1 MGSYMSSLTKIY
13 KIVDPISV
21 TKTIQDSQ
29 DMSGGSLYSYHS
41 WYQRLVQGS
50 STRMTRYREY
60 DRMDDDVDIS
70 RALDIIAEEMTT
82 IDASTGLPMVVNL
95 LTNDERGDESVGITL
110 RAALQYWCETH
121 DWHTRIF
128 TVCRH
133 TIKYGDCFFIKR
145 SKKSKWEYIWPQ
157 NVLAAVVDEDD
168 VTKVIAYQVRKDTK
182 QARETYGGVAVSTR
196 EFETEFIPAEQ
207 MAVFSLNDDM
217 SITAPFGE
225 SILRPVYR
233 SHKQKILLEDSIII
247 YRVSRAPERRV
258 FYIDVGKMPPNR
270 VKQYLESIK
279 NEIKQK
285 KIPTRGQN
293 GDDQIESAYNP
304 HSMQEDFFFAQRAD
318 GKGSRVET
326 LPGGAGLGELADLEY
341 FQDRV
346 WQGMRVPNSYM
357 SGSRDSNPIFSDGK
371 PGQMYVEELRFMFF
385 VHRLQRHVEHT
396 IDHEFKSW
404 LRDHG
409 IHIDPTFYKIR
420 LPEGE
425 NYTKYR
431 EQEVMGALLGNMQ
444 QADGMSWFSK
454 RWIMKHIG
462 QLRED
467 QILTNEKWLREERNI
482 AENDP
487 EIMIKL
493 YGDQEALAAEGG
505 GGGGPVG
512 GVGGGLDM
520 ISEPTDDFGEGTP
533 DLSAEAEPQ
542 DNVSDLNLPE
552 NPESN
557 T

>member
-1 MGSYMSSLTKIY
+1 MSSLTKIY
-13 KIVDPISV
+13 KIVDPVSA

-29 DMSGGSLYSYHS
+29 DLSGGSLYSYHS

-50 STRMTRYREY
+50 STRMQRYREY

-82 IDASTGLPMVVNL
+82 IDASTKLPMLVDIL
-95 LTNDERGDESVGITL
+95 SNDEKSDESVGLTL
-110 RAALQYWCETH
+110 RAALQHWCQIH

-133 TIKYGDCFFIKR
+133 TVKYGDCFFIKR
-145 SKKSKWEYIWPQ
+145 SVKHKWEYMWPQ
-157 NVLAAVVDEDD
+157 NILAAVVDEED
-168 VTKVIAYQVRKDTK
+168 VTKVIAYQVRRDTK
-182 QARETYGGVAVSTR
+182 EARESYGGVAVSTR
-196 EFETEFIPAEQ
+196 EYETEFIPAEQ

-258 FYIDVGKMPPNR
+258 FYIDVGKMPPVR

-279 NEIKQK
+279 NEIRQK
-285 KIPTRGQN
+285 KIPSRGQN
-293 GDDQIESAYNP
+293 GDDQVDSAFNP

-326 LPGGAGLGELADLEY
+326 LPGGAGLGELSDLEY

-346 WQGMRVPNSYM
+346 WQGMRVPVSYM
-357 SGSRDSNPIFSDGK
+357 SGGRDNNPIFSDGK

-385 VHRLQRHVEHT
+385 IHRLQRHVEHT
-396 IDHEFKSW
+396 IDREFKSW
-404 LRDHG
+404 LRDSG
-409 IHIDPTFYKIR
+409 VNIDPSSYKIK

-444 QADGMSWFSK
+444 QADDMSWFSK

-467 QILTNEKWLREERNI
+467 EILSNEKWLREERNI

-487 EIMIKL
+487 ELMIKL
-493 YGDQEALAAEGG
+493 YGDQEALANAASGG
-505 GGGGPVG
+505 GMGGMDLGGPAG
-512 GVGGGLDM
+512 MDM
-520 ISEPTDDFGEGTP
+520 MSDSTDDMGEGTP
-533 DLSAEAEPQ
+533 DLSAGAEPQ